1 MKNFNKTSI
10 TIISALAFIL
20 VSCSG
25 DSDPVEPVPADVN
38 PPTTYSWLDD
48 NGEETVSFG
57 GQTTR
62 LQQAAIICSKMG
74 SSDATFS
81 EIDEMFNLGEG
92 FSDLE
97 LNYSNSGKKVSN
109 KTGGYSANSTEI
121 LAMFNSWIT
130 EFTSDVIPAM
140 VAGIVAEPG
149 VPGVLPDGPDMRELN
164 AKGMELDQLFT
175 KGLIGALCGDQI
187 IYGYLSE
194 IKIGDDIDTDRIIPA
209 RFLKCVNFDNLGQS
223 VFEDD
228 RKNLK
233 GKHPFDLESNKGS
246 SILIVN
252 SNFGCGSSREHAP
265 QALLRWGI
273 RAIIG
278 ESFAEIFYC
287 NCIAIGIPC
296 FTLPK
301 KLVKNI
307 QENKNINNSLCEINI
322 KESTFKSTFFN
333 FDLEIKISSKNMFLS
348 GEWDATSTLLANKK
362 LIEKKI
368 NDLPYT
374 KFNQSNE
381 LFETI

>member
-1 MKNFNKTSI
+1 MKMIKKFQAPVGPISKIVGKSI
-10 TIISALAFIL
+10 
-20 VSCSG
+20 
-25 DSDPVEPVPADVN
+25 
-38 PPTTYSWLDD
+38 
-48 NGEETVSFG
+48 
-57 GQTTR
+57 
-62 LQQAAIICSKMG
+62 
-74 SSDATFS
+74 
-81 EIDEMFNLGEG
+81 
-92 FSDLE
+92 
-97 LNYSNSGKKVSN
+97 
-109 KTGGYSANSTEI
+109 
-121 LAMFNSWIT
+121 
-130 EFTSDVIPAM
+130 
-140 VAGIVAEPG
+140 
-149 VPGVLPDGPDMRELN
+149 VL
-164 AKGMELDQLFT
+164 
-175 KGLIGALCGDQI
+175 
-187 IYGYLSE
+187 
-194 IKIGDDIDTDRIIPA
+194 IGDDIDTDRIIPA

-233 GKHPFDLESNKGS
+233 GKHPFDLESNKES

-287 NCIAIGIPC
+287 NCIAIGMPC

-322 KESTFKSTFFN
+322 NESTFKSTFFN
-333 FDLEIKISSKNMFLS
+333 FDLKIKISSKNMFLS

>member
-1 MKNFNKTSI
+1 MIKKFQAPEGPISKIVGKSI
-10 TIISALAFIL
+10 
-20 VSCSG
+20 
-25 DSDPVEPVPADVN
+25 
-38 PPTTYSWLDD
+38 
-48 NGEETVSFG
+48 
-57 GQTTR
+57 
-62 LQQAAIICSKMG
+62 
-74 SSDATFS
+74 
-81 EIDEMFNLGEG
+81 
-92 FSDLE
+92 
-97 LNYSNSGKKVSN
+97 
-109 KTGGYSANSTEI
+109 
-121 LAMFNSWIT
+121 
-130 EFTSDVIPAM
+130 
-140 VAGIVAEPG
+140 
-149 VPGVLPDGPDMRELN
+149 VL
-164 AKGMELDQLFT
+164 
-175 KGLIGALCGDQI
+175 
-187 IYGYLSE
+187 
-194 IKIGDDIDTDRIIPA
+194 IGDDIDTDRIIPA

-322 KESTFKSTFFN
+322 NESTFKSTFFN
-333 FDLEIKISSKNMFLS
+333 CDLEIKISSKNMFLS
-348 GEWDATSTLLANKK
+348 GEWDATSTLLSNKK

-368 NDLPYT
+368 NDLPYI